1 MVLPLWPIML
11 ARHMVSKSTLN
22 NTMQTQCSEVFQ
34 AAVVA
39 AYIWYLKRSGYL
51 GDIEDPDEEITR
63 EDSYRARF
71 KTQEDKAAQLC
82 DRYSKL

>member
-1 MVLPLWPIML
+1 MEGFLPTLIIVLVI
-11 ARHMVSKSTLN
+11 
-22 NTMQTQCSEVFQ
+22 

-51 GDIEDPDEEITR
+51 DNIEDPDEEITR
-63 EDSYRARF
+63 ENSYEARF
-71 KTQEDKAAQLC
+71 KTQEEKAAQLC

>member
-1 MVLPLWPIML
+1 MEGFLPTLIIVLVI
-11 ARHMVSKSTLN
+11 
-22 NTMQTQCSEVFQ
+22 
-34 AAVVA
+34 AAMVA

-51 GDIEDPDEEITR
+51 GDIEDPDEEIAR

-71 KTQEDKAAQLC
+71 KTQENKAAQLC